1 MKIPLT
7 ILMTILPMLLAGCS
21 STNDKVQI
29 PLDSDPR
36 VGEAVDQVCFTRS
49 LDSWQNVDNDRNAL
63 VLKMNNRDH
72 YKLKLS
78 GACDPDL
85 AISTIAVITRSSS
98 ACFSR
103 GDRLKTD
110 ADMSQGYGSACII
123 LGINKWNP
131 EAANQTDET
140 TESQK

>member
-1 MKIPLT
+1 MPKPGFMIILSMLLVTCATPDDKASIPL
-7 ILMTILPMLLAGCS
+7 
-21 STNDKVQI
+21 N
-29 PLDSDPR
+29 SDPR
-36 VGEAVDQVCFTRS
+36 VGEAVDQVCFTQS
-49 LDSWQNVDNDRNAL
+49 LDSWQDVDNDRNAL

-78 GACDPDL
+78 GGCDPDW
-85 AISTIAVITRSSS
+85 AISSIAVITRASS

-110 ADMSQGYGSACII
+110 ADMSQGFGSACII

-131 EAANQTDET
+131 EAENQTDET
-140 TESQK
+140 TESKK